1 MTRDEQ
7 SNLQSPPP
15 EVKALRQRLL
25 NLAVLARIRKL
36 LAIDAE
42 NQLIEARVW
51 RCAWLVLI
59 VACIA
64 GVAYGLLRAA
74 LRTGVF

>member
-7 SNLQSPPP
+7 SNMQDTSP
-15 EVKALRQRLL
+15 EVLALRQRLL

-42 NQLIEARVW
+42 NRRIEARVW
-51 RCAWLVLI
+51 RWAWLILI
-59 VACIA
+59 VACLA
-64 GVAYGLLRAA
+64 GVAYGLLRMGA
-74 LRTGVF
+74 L